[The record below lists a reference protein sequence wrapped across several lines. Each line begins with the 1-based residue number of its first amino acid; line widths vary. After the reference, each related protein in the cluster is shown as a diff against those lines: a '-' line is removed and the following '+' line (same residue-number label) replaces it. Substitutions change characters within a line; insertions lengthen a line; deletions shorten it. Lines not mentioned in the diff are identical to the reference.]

1 MPKKHELAQNISI
14 DTADGVEITIDGST
28 IPFFF
33 THAEPVLHDLGGTDG
48 IVPAVRLTIPAASI
62 VTTSKH
68 TTGAE

>member
-1 MPKKHELAQNISI
+1 MPKKHELAQNITV
-14 DTADGVEITIDGST
+14 DTADGVEIAIDGST

-33 THAEPVLHDLGGTDG
+33 TEVEPVLHNLGDEGG

-68 TTGAE
+68 TTGLD